1 MSIITPAGNM
11 TFDWSPNQEAL
22 VRTAATGKKEA
33 TDKDALYAAA
43 KKVVAQLHS
52 LDLLKEETP
61 DGGCPACGEG
71 AGVGGVGEGAGIG
84 AEKPLDKLIDERL
97 DKPMGEGLPP
107 PPSDAAAALPAAT
120 APKSDAV
127 QAVQEL
133 ADKAGKAEELAGKIV
148 PALEKVVQDVKA
160 ITGEGGAPEM
170 GGNPDEVVLDVEVEG
185 EGKEHEESESPKEE
199 KEEHKAGEKKENPF
213 KKEDKGEKEEPKDEE
228 DIVQKSCAAKS
239 VALKAVAA
247 DTDDFVK
254 LSKISPTTR
263 QKIISFWKDDLG
275 YDAAYAK
282 LMATDFEK

>member
-11 TFDWSPNQEAL
+11 NFDWSPNQEAL

-43 KKVVAQLHS
+43 KKVVAQLFVDK
-52 LDLLKEETP
+52 LPEEKL
-61 DGGCPACGEG
+61 GGECPACGEG
-71 AGVGGVGEGAGIG
+71 MG
-84 AEKPLDKLIDERL
+84 AEGLGAVDGLGE
-97 DKPMGEGLPP
+97 KPMGLGEGEGEGEGMMPP
-107 PPSDAAAALPAAT
+107 PADAAAALPAAT

-199 KEEHKAGEKKENPF
+199 KEEHKDGEKKENPF
-213 KKEDKGEKEEPKDEE
+213 KKEDKGEKEEPKEEKDE
-228 DIVQKSCAAKS
+228 IVQKSVAAKS

>member
-11 TFDWSPNQEAL
+11 NFDWSPNQEAL

-43 KKVVAQLHS
+43 KKVVAQLFVDK
-52 LDLLKEETP
+52 LPEEKL
-61 DGGCPACGEG
+61 GGECPACGEG
-71 AGVGGVGEGAGIG
+71 MG
-84 AEKPLDKLIDERL
+84 AEGLGAVDGLGE
-97 DKPMGEGLPP
+97 KPMGLGEGEGEGMMPP
-107 PPSDAAAALPAAT
+107 PADAAAALPAAT

-199 KEEHKAGEKKENPF
+199 KEEP
-213 KKEDKGEKEEPKDEE
+213 KEEKDE
-228 DIVQKSCAAKS
+228 IVQKSVAAKS